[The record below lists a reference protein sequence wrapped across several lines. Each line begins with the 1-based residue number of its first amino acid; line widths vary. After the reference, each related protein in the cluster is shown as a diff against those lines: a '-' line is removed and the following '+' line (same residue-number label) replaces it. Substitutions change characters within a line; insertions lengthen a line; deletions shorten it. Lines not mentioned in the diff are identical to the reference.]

1 MLKPVAVLAL
11 PMDGKR
17 VVIVGASSGIGE
29 ALARELADRGAIL
42 GLTARREDRLEAIAD
57 EVPTDAHVAR
67 MDVTET
73 EPARATLD
81 DLAETLGGVDVV
93 VLNAGVAMDNR
104 DLAWEP
110 ARQTIDVNVRGFAAL
125 ATAAMDTFREQG
137 HGHLVGTSSVAAHV
151 GNSMAPDYHAS
162 KAYVSRYLD
171 GVRYRASDLA
181 ADVTVTT
188 IEPGY
193 VDTDLATG
201 DFWLVDVD
209 TAARQMAD
217 AIEAKRRH
225 AYISKRWRLVA
236 WVLAVL
242 PDAVL
247 RRIA

>member
-1 MLKPVAVLAL
+1 
-11 PMDGKR
+11 MDGRR

-42 GLTARREDRLEAIAD
+42 GLTARRESRLETIAE
-57 EVPTDAHVAR
+57 EVPTEAHVAR

-73 EPARATLD
+73 GVARDTFDSLVEEMGGLD
-81 DLAETLGGVDVV
+81 VA
-93 VLNAGVAMDNR
+93 VLNAGVALDNR
-104 DLAWEP
+104 DLDWQP
-110 ARQTIDVNVRGFAAL
+110 GRRTIDVNVRGFAAL

-151 GNSMAPDYHAS
+151 GNSVAPDYHAS

-171 GVRYRASDLA
+171 GVRYRAADLDT
-181 ADVTVTT
+181 DVTVTT

-209 TAARQMAD
+209 TAAEQMAD
-217 AIEAKRRH
+217 AIEANLRH
-225 AYISKRWRLVA
+225 AYISRRWRLVA